1 MSDQLIAVVDGVT
14 LAPEDARK
22 LWQRFSAHMEAHQGD
37 FDGFAAREG
46 FARASVAVV
55 MGRPT
60 LTLAS
65 QPEAPAARRR
75 GKKPWPKRKPGDPR
89 RRKRRK

>member
-1 MSDQLIAVVDGVT
+1 MNERLIAVVDGVP

-22 LWQRFSAHMEAHQGD
+22 LWERFSAHMEAHQGD
-37 FDGFAAREG
+37 FAGFAQREG
-46 FARASVAVV
+46 YQAASVDVV

-65 QPEAPAARRR
+65 QPQPAEPRKK
-75 GKKPWPKRKPGDPR
+75 GKKPWAKRKPGDRR
-89 RRKRRK
+89 RRKPRK